1 MANDPNKPPA
11 PFKVKLTHPEQM
23 YNIEDVD
30 GSPIPYEAATGRDL
44 FKHARHRMTDYD
56 DVLDQRR
63 QQQGHVSGREQKIAT
78 KQAAEQVLELYR
90 DEHVKVIQDAQTKG
104 FLLQRIMQKAGV
116 NTAQAVV
123 KLLDSTSEKLKDV
136 ANLEDSQR
144 ALRVWNDT
152 YRVQRELVKKVLVE
166 DGVPAETLAKVNA
179 LYGTRSSNKA
189 MQLGEKLLNLENSEI
204 LKLVKS
210 AIRYAKS

>member
-1 MANDPNKPPA
+1 MANDPNSPA
-11 PFKVKLTHPEQM
+11 PFKVKLTQPERM
-23 YNIEDVD
+23 YEIEDVD

-56 DVLDQRR
+56 EVLDKRR

-78 KQAAEQVLELYR
+78 KQAAEEVLALYR
-90 DEHVKVIQDAQTKG
+90 DEHVKVIQDSQRKG
-104 FLLQRIMQKAGV
+104 FALRQIMQKAGV

-123 KLLDSTSEKLKDV
+123 NLLDSTSEKLKEV
-136 ANLEDSQR
+136 ASLEDSQR
-144 ALRVWNDT
+144 SLRVWNDT
-152 YRVQRELVKKVLVE
+152 YRVQRELVKKVLIE
-166 DGVPAETLAKVNA
+166 DGVPPETLAKVNA
-179 LYGTRSSNKA
+179 VYATRSSNKA
-189 MQLGEKLLNLENSEI
+189 IEAGEKLLNLENSEI